1 MSKTSRD
8 EKLHIDVMDGVFVP
22 NISYGMPVVKTMAAT
37 RALMDKFNALQEEQN
52 TMPLSAFNKLI
63 SEETAMDFHR
73 CLILCAFNRSH
84 KASLCSL
91 GTGPILFHLLC
102 VRCACSYGAS
112 LISHCAFPLAP
123 SSVNVYSPFFTSSGS
138 TTLIAT

>member
-73 CLILCAFNRSH
+73 CL
-84 KASLCSL
+84 
-91 GTGPILFHLLC
+91 
-102 VRCACSYGAS
+102 
-112 LISHCAFPLAP
+112 
-123 SSVNVYSPFFTSSGS
+123 
-138 TTLIAT
+138 